1 MPIHALYEAR
11 ALYIYSKTHKSF
23 WIGAMRTKSG
33 ETVLLRESA
42 AGGKLEDAVYSNFD
56 EDYPK
61 SGCVSLDRLSL
72 SDGKYVKKENV
83 WERKKVLCMLH
94 SS

>member
-1 MPIHALYEAR
+1 
-11 ALYIYSKTHKSF
+11 
-23 WIGAMRTKSG
+23 MRTKSG

-72 SDGKYVKKENV
+72 SDGKYV
-83 WERKKVLCMLH
+83 
-94 SS
+94 